1 MSLYFSL
8 FIEVALN
15 GYSRRLIRVSTTY
28 KFSKA
33 TFENLVKHLLDIE
46 EGKNQLLNE
55 YFPEPTDERRDF
67 EKLFDDYVMKV
78 DNLVRNASISE
89 EQHDM
94 FPFVTIGS
102 RVEVEDAE
110 SKKSYEFRIVTPYES
125 TVENGDISYLSPM
138 GKSLLLKKAGEKT
151 EVNAPGG
158 IYCYKIKA
166 IKHPQ

>member
-1 MSLYFSL
+1 MSLYFLL
-8 FIEVALN
+8 FIEVTLN

-125 TVENGDISYLSPM
+125 TVEKGDISYLSPV
-138 GKSLLLKKAGEKT
+138 GKSLLLKKAGERT

-158 IYCYKIKA
+158 TYCYKIKA

>member
-1 MSLYFSL
+1 M
-8 FIEVALN
+8 V
-15 GYSRRLIRVSTTY
+15 RVSKTY

-55 YFPEPTDERRDF
+55 YFPEPNEERRDF
-67 EKLFDDYVMKV
+67 EKLFDDYVIKV

-89 EQHDM
+89 EEHDV

-110 SKKSYEFRIVTPYES
+110 SNEPYKFRIVTPYES
-125 TVENGDISYLSPM
+125 TIENGDISYLSPM

-158 IYCYKIKA
+158 TYCYKIKA